1 MSVLDDFIRASDRV
15 VEFQAYFET
24 LPVDSHSLHTL
35 EVQKDEIVRLWS
47 DFRSRYDEILNKFNE
62 LEEDVE
68 VATLKS
74 RFFSTFEAHV
84 RVLAKS
90 NEILDSLCRSN
101 SSPAPT
107 NPATVP
113 PVENTPHI
121 SLPPCDTEVFHGD
134 YQSWPT
140 FRDMFTALYRNS
152 TRLSP
157 VEKMCHLIKKTQG
170 EARELLKT
178 CPITNE
184 GFEMAW
190 RNLVN
195 RYENKRILINAQL
208 KILFNISPV
217 AKETSSNIRR
227 IQRTINDCV
236 TNLSLLKIDT
246 ENWDIIFVYICSTCL
261 PENTLSLWEQSL
273 PNSTELPTWKQMD
286 VFLTSRFQTLESV
299 ADIRTTFANP
309 NTSNPNKY
317 HNSKKLNFPDKKK
330 VNSYNTSVSS
340 EKTIKCS
347 ICSDSHPLRLCPS
360 FLAMNVDERYAIVK
374 NQKRCSNCL
383 GTSHEWKKCR
393 SQYVCH
399 LCKRKHHSL
408 LHRSENTN
416 PQAST
421 RAVTRSQNPNPSNTP
436 VNNPPITSNLNVNPS
451 TSAAAAAQIRQT
463 YSTQIQSTSN
473 STVLLG
479 TALVDIYSND
489 LKYTVRAL
497 IDSASEATFI
507 SKKLQNRLLLKTR
520 SSQTEV
526 HGLNGALTATSTQ
539 LCYIRIGSPIDD
551 TFETFTDAFV
561 VKKLTGQ
568 LPYFP
573 SLALNDSEFSDL
585 RRADPHIPNFSEIEL
600 LLGGDIYP
608 KIIRNGLRWDST
620 QSLVAQ
626 QTVFGWI
633 ITGRISNQTNISM
646 VSSFYNE
653 IALNHQL
660 QKFWEIEEVPKRPR
674 LSAEDAYCENIYQST
689 TYRNSSGRF
698 VVSLPF
704 RQEYPDDINIG
715 PSRHIALSQ
724 FLRNEFRLM
733 KNPPLKSEY
742 DRVISEYSTLG
753 QMTMVSPS
761 NSNSTYY
768 LPHHAVLKPDSTTT
782 KLRVVFNASSPSSN
796 GNSLNDL
803 LYPGPILQ
811 ADLTILILRWRLFRY
826 VYNSDIE
833 KMYRQILVN
842 PSHTPFQRII
852 FRNSPQDEPQ
862 DFELNTVTFGVNC
875 APYLAIR
882 TLLELAKSCEQSN
895 PAVSNILRNY
905 MYVDDVLAG
914 AHTLSTALKDRD
926 ELIDVLQS
934 AGFSLRKWT
943 ANHDYLLKGLSPDHL
958 LDTEFLKLSDSCK
971 TKTLGLRWNA
981 GTDKFYFQL
990 KNNPDRN
997 SVTKRSVLS
1006 EIAKLFDPAG
1016 WFSPKIIVAKIIMQ
1030 QIWKDE
1036 TNWDEELKPS
1046 TLQQWHDFLDDYVNI
1061 GNIQIPRFVDF
1072 DPSYSTELHGFCDA
1086 SEKAYAATLYLR
1098 AENFGYVSSHLLV
1111 AKTKVAPVKFVSL
1124 PRKELCGA
1132 ELMATMIES
1141 IQSQLDL
1148 KNLKLF
1154 LWTDSTIVLAWLQK
1168 PPNRWKTF
1176 VENRVSS
1183 IIEKVGS
1190 QSWSHV
1196 DSKNNPADLA
1206 TRGLTVSQLASN
1218 DLWWHGPSWLSCPR
1232 NQWPTNSSS
1241 FTTEEE
1247 AKPIQVHLNLI
1258 ENTDIL
1264 NHFSDLT
1271 KAMRVICRIFRFY
1284 YRCNSNQRHKL
1295 ATTDELTRAELEN
1308 AKTRMII
1315 ASQRLYFENEYN
1327 LLSQSQEIP
1336 RKSSLLTFNP
1346 FLDST
1351 GIMRINGRL
1360 ANSPSLNYDE
1370 RYPILLPY
1378 HARYTRLFLSYLHK
1392 YSLHGQN
1399 ALLYRLMRLYYYV
1412 PKLKTLIKTIIS
1424 QCRTCV
1430 IQKRQKSQQIMAA
1443 LPPERTTLSRPFT
1456 NTGVDFAGPFDIKT
1470 YAGRGCKVTKGYVL
1484 VFVCFATKAI
1494 HLEATSDIST
1504 QAFLAAFAR
1513 FFSRRGCP
1521 NSLYSDNGTAFVGAS
1536 NILDVD
1542 KTQFVTLVRRKL
1554 LELHDFTPL
1563 QWHFIPPGAPHMGG
1577 LWEAGVKSFKM
1588 HLKRV
1593 SHSQNFTFEE
1603 FSTLLARIESCLN
1616 SRPLSPSSENHTDLC
1631 ALTPGHFL
1639 IGSPLLSPPEPNL
1652 TDHSLSYVSR
1662 WQKLKVLHHHFAQR
1676 WKEEYLKELH
1686 KRFKWKYPQ
1695 RDYAIGDLVVIRQDN
1710 LPPNQW
1716 RLGRIENVVRGS
1728 DNRVRVAEVRTAN
1741 GIVTRPIVKLILLPN
1756 PNEQH

>member
-1 MSVLDDFIRASDRV
+1 MSILDDFIRASDRV
-15 VEFQAYFET
+15 VEFQAYFDN
-24 LPVDSHSLHTL
+24 LSSDSHSLHTL

-47 DFRSRYDEILNKFNE
+47 EFRSRYDDILNKFNE
-62 LEEDVE
+62 LEEDVDI
-68 VATLKS
+68 ATLKS

-84 RVLAKS
+84 KVLAKS
-90 NEILDSLCRSN
+90 NEILDSLCRN
-101 SSPAPT
+101 TSSPVSANPT
-107 NPATVP
+107 PGP
-113 PVENTPHI
+113 IVENTPHI
-121 SLPPCDTEVFHGD
+121 SLPPCDTEIFHGD

-157 VEKMCHLIKKTQG
+157 VEKMCHLIKKTQS

-208 KILFNISPV
+208 KILFNIAPV
-217 AKETSSNIRR
+217 TKETPSNIRR

-236 TNLSLLKIDT
+236 TNLSLLNIDT

-273 PNSTELPTWKQMD
+273 PISTELPTWKQMD
-286 VFLTSRFQTLESV
+286 TFLTSRFQTLESV

-309 NTSNPNKY
+309 NTSHPTKSN
-317 HNSKKLNFPDKKK
+317 NSKKQNFPDKKK
-330 VNSYNTSVSS
+330 VNSYNTSVSTG
-340 EKTIKCS
+340 KNIKCS
-347 ICSDSHPLRLCPS
+347 ICSGAHPLRLCPS
-360 FLAMNVDERYAIVK
+360 FLSMNVDERYAVVK

-408 LHRSENTN
+408 LHRSENTT
-416 PQAST
+416 PQAN
-421 RAVTRSQNPNPSNTP
+421 SQTVNIPLNPNPSNTS
-436 VNNPPITSNLNVNPS
+436 VINPRLTSNLEGNPT
-451 TSAAAAAQIRQT
+451 TSATAAMQMRQT

-479 TALVDIYSND
+479 TALVDIYSDD

-539 LCYIRIGSPIDD
+539 LCYIRIGSPIDN

-573 SLALNDSEFSDL
+573 SAALKDSEFSDL
-585 RRADPHIPNFSEIEL
+585 RRADPYISSCSEIEL

-608 KIIRNGLRWDST
+608 KIIRSGLRWDST

-633 ITGRISNQTNISM
+633 ITGRISSCNNVSS
-646 VSSFYNE
+646 VSSFYND
-653 IALNHQL
+653 IALNQQL
-660 QKFWEIEEVPKRPR
+660 QRFWEIEEVPRRPR
-674 LSAEDAYCENIYQST
+674 LSVEDLHCETVYQST
-689 TYRNSSGRF
+689 TYRNISGRF

-704 RQEYPDDINIG
+704 RQEYPDDIHIG

-724 FLRNEFRLM
+724 FLRNEARLM
-733 KNPPLKSEY
+733 KNSPLKSEY

-753 QMTMVSPS
+753 QMTKVSPS
-761 NSNSTYY
+761 NANSTYY
-768 LPHHAVLKPDSTTT
+768 MPHHAVIKPDSTTT

-826 VYNSDIE
+826 VFNSDIE

-842 PSHTPFQRII
+842 PSHIPFQRII

-862 DFELNTVTFGVNC
+862 DYEMNTVTFGVNC

-882 TLLELAKSCEQSN
+882 TLLELAKSCEKSN

-914 AHTLSTALKDRD
+914 AYTLSTALRDRD

-943 ANHDYLLKGLSPDHL
+943 ANHDYILKGLAPDHL
-958 LDTEFLKLSDSCK
+958 LDTEFLKLSDSC
-971 TKTLGLRWNA
+971 TAKTLGLRWNA
-981 GTDKFYFQL
+981 GTDHFYFQL

-1016 WFSPKIIVAKIIMQ
+1016 WFSPKVIVAKIIMQ

-1061 GNIQIPRFVDF
+1061 GKIQIPRFVDF
-1072 DPSYSTELHGFCDA
+1072 DPSYSIELHGFCDA

-1098 AENFGYVSSHLLV
+1098 AENLGYVSSHLLV
-1111 AKTKVAPVKFVSL
+1111 AKTKVAPV
-1124 PRKELCGA
+1124 
-1132 ELMATMIES
+1132 
-1141 IQSQLDL
+1141 
-1148 KNLKLF
+1148 N
-1154 LWTDSTIVLAWLQK
+1154 
-1168 PPNRWKTF
+1168 
-1176 VENRVSS
+1176 
-1183 IIEKVGS
+1183 
-1190 QSWSHV
+1190 
-1196 DSKNNPADLA
+1196 
-1206 TRGLTVSQLASN
+1206 
-1218 DLWWHGPSWLSCPR
+1218 
-1232 NQWPTNSSS
+1232 
-1241 FTTEEE
+1241 
-1247 AKPIQVHLNLI
+1247 
-1258 ENTDIL
+1258 
-1264 NHFSDLT
+1264 
-1271 KAMRVICRIFRFY
+1271 
-1284 YRCNSNQRHKL
+1284 
-1295 ATTDELTRAELEN
+1295 
-1308 AKTRMII
+1308 
-1315 ASQRLYFENEYN
+1315 
-1327 LLSQSQEIP
+1327 
-1336 RKSSLLTFNP
+1336 
-1346 FLDST
+1346 
-1351 GIMRINGRL
+1351 
-1360 ANSPSLNYDE
+1360 
-1370 RYPILLPY
+1370 
-1378 HARYTRLFLSYLHK
+1378 
-1392 YSLHGQN
+1392 
-1399 ALLYRLMRLYYYV
+1399 
-1412 PKLKTLIKTIIS
+1412 IIS
-1424 QCRTCV
+1424 QCRTCI

-1443 LPPERTTLSRPFT
+1443 LPPERTTLSRPFA
-1456 NTGVDFAGPFDIKT
+1456 NTGVDFAGPFNIKT
-1470 YAGRGCKVTKGYVL
+1470 YVGRGCKVTKGYVL
-1484 VFVCFATKAI
+1484 VFVCFSTKAI
-1494 HLEATSDIST
+1494 HLEATSEIST

-1521 NSLYSDNGTAFVGAS
+1521 NTLYSDNGTAFVGACH
-1536 NILDVD
+1536 ILDAD
-1542 KTQFVTLVRRKL
+1542 KTQFLSLVRRKL
-1554 LELHDFTPL
+1554 LELHCFTPL
-1563 QWHFIPPGAPHMGG
+1563 EWHFIPPGAPHMGG
-1577 LWEAGVKSFKM
+1577 LWEAGVKSFKT
-1588 HLKRV
+1588 HLKRI

-1603 FSTLLARIESCLN
+1603 FSTLLARIEACLN
-1616 SRPLSPSSENHTDLC
+1616 SRPLSPSSENPTDLC

-1652 TDHSLSYVSR
+1652 TDHSLSYVNR

-1686 KRFKWKYPQ
+1686 KRFKWKFPQ
-1695 RDYAIGDLVVIRQDN
+1695 RDYAIGDLVVVRQDN

-1716 RLGRIENVVRGS
+1716 RLGRIEKVVHGS
-1728 DNRVRVAEVRTAN
+1728 DHRVRVAEIRTAN
-1741 GIVTRPIVKLILLPN
+1741 GIVTRPIVKLVLLPN
-1756 PNEQH
+1756 TEQRI